1 MGGWVKGVMVLF
13 YFFNA
18 GDLDKRIQHKHL
30 NQVLLCLP
38 CQEDMADKF
47 KAFQGHII
55 VIPFF
60 PEQKTLSESATFQ
73 VTVFFRLKQQKT
85 HWKKSL
91 RDDIRFSKN
100 FAPPFIF
107 FPFRKFFRTRPTSW
121 SSWTMTWATGRLTP
135 LVVQSIRRPCRNWPL
150 MVYLGDVRGGC
161 GVWFFGGRVFF
172 VLKWNRV
179 RTKKRKPCWFGKLFF
194 LGGWSRKPF
203 HSKFSIRKFWSCSR
217 FGGISRYCN
226 SFVFQRARMFAST
239 GVENRSFGSFWI
251 APHGATYQIDVKWH
265 GEDIT
270 TRERWFGSGA
280 IVKPMLRIWKVCQ
293 KFVKPSTQSVW
304 GLHLSYFT
312 IKWRDMVKE
321 NLAPPQVTYNRF
333 HTTAICSPTRA
344 SLLLG
349 YDENLGKRCSLN
361 GGVSYTYRGM
371 CQKYFRAKVLSG
383 IIQCKCMVILGFLLH
398 SALFG
403 LVISW
408 PLSSPIHC
416 AIVCSPWSCEYSR

>member
-1 MGGWVKGVMVLF
+1 MSEGGDGVLF

-179 RTKKRKPCWFGKLFF
+179 RTKKRNHCWFGKLLFYVIFGLKQAF
-194 LGGWSRKPF
+194 LLQIYF
-203 HSKFSIRKFWSCSR
+203 RKFWSCSR

-251 APHGATYQIDVKWH
+251 APHGATYQIDVTWH

-293 KFVKPSTQSVW
+293 KFVKPSTQSV
-304 GLHLSYFT
+304 LRLTFILLYH
-312 IKWRDMVKE
+312 
-321 NLAPPQVTYNRF
+321 QVTWHGEGKLGSAPGDVQPF
-333 HTTAICSPTRA
+333 SHHGH
-344 SLLLG
+344 LLTHPCFIVAWIRW
-349 YDENLGKRCSLN
+349 K
-361 GGVSYTYRGM
+361 
-371 CQKYFRAKVLSG
+371 
-383 IIQCKCMVILGFLLH
+383 
-398 SALFG
+398 
-403 LVISW
+403 SW
-408 PLSSPIHC
+408 E
-416 AIVCSPWSCEYSR
+416 VM